1 MLNFVKNISLTIKI
15 NQILIGLTYANIELV
30 NQIDSEDYRRKM
42 IGEDEIRQITVRAM
56 VDTSSI
62 MLCIN
67 ESIKEALGLNII
79 GKRRSQL
86 ANGEILE
93 LDMVGPVTVRFLD
106 RDCVTRALLLPD
118 DQETLL
124 GAIPMEEMD
133 LYVHPGRNELLPVH
147 PDGPIMSL
155 K

>member
-1 MLNFVKNISLTIKI
+1 M
-15 NQILIGLTYANIELV
+15 GLTYANIELV
-30 NQIDSEDYRRKM
+30 NQSDADDFRKNR
-42 IGEDEIRQITVRAM
+42 IGEDEIRQLTVHAM
-56 VDTSSI
+56 VDTGSI

-67 ESIKEALGLNII
+67 ESIKEALGIEVV

-86 ANGEILE
+86 ANGQILE
-93 LDMVGPVTVRFLD
+93 LDVVGPVIVRYLD

-147 PDGPIMSL
+147 PEGPIMSL

>member
-93 LDMVGPVTVRFLD
+93 LDVVGPVTVRFLD
-106 RDCVTRALLLPD
+106 RDCATRALLLPD